1 MRNHNVIGPQVR
13 KLRYRHRWT
22 QTKFAT
28 KLQHCGWT
36 VSRATVAKI
45 ESRVRGVL
53 DVQVLYLAEVLQVG
67 VSELF
72 RGPTS
77 GADLSKVCS
86 IERIFV
92 SRVIL
97 LRTRN
102 RCFPNPC
109 NTRARN

>member
-1 MRNHNVIGPQVR
+1 MR
-13 KLRYRHRWT
+13 KLRYRHRWS

-67 VSELF
+67 VGALF
-72 RGPTS
+72 PR
-77 GADLSKVCS
+77 ANVRRRS
-86 IERIFV
+86 IESVLNRKNFRF

>member
-1 MRNHNVIGPQVR
+1 MRHHNVIGPQVR

-67 VSELF
+67 IGELF
-72 RGPTS
+72 PR
-77 GADLSKVCS
+77 ANVRRRS
-86 IERIFV
+86 IESV
-92 SRVIL
+92 L
-97 LRTRN
+97 N
-102 RCFPNPC
+102 RKNFRFPE
-109 NTRARN
+109 